1 MDDHLPM
8 ARQDSSSGDAEPL
21 LDSVTNELKAE
32 FARVNREAAL
42 NDPSNRNNATH
53 GRKAFS
59 SHPVR
64 GVQRQELTRQAGRL
78 RVIISRFESS
88 SFCPEPIPGPLRQE
102 LQFWVD
108 ALESTLEALAKLS
121 AHFARSLQAILRT
134 PLFLDGPELSGYKHR
149 LR

>member
-21 LDSVTNELKAE
+21 LDSVTSELKAE

-53 GRKAFS
+53 VRKAFS

-78 RVIISRFESS
+78 RVIISRSESS
-88 SFCPEPIPGPLRQE
+88 TLYPEPIPRQE
-102 LQFWVD
+102 LQYWVET
-108 ALESTLEALAKLS
+108 LESTLEALAKLS